1 MHEQSVVL
9 AVAVAFVVLLAGMTI
24 SVVAESGFDF
34 LTVLSILILAI
45 IGFGVIGALLDN
57 SRDE

>member
-34 LTVLSILILAI
+34 LTVLSILVLAI